1 MSQDDA
7 WAIWHDPTNMFSQY
21 VEGTIV
27 PKTFLPAVGYV
38 IVAFSQLDRQL
49 DLSIAHLLGADRETG
64 RAITASA
71 IHYQPRIDLLKKLIE
86 LRVADDVD
94 KRKLERIAEKI
105 SSVAQKRHRLIH
117 DYVGKLTHAITIPP
131 SSPTLDFN
139 RKDTAKSTEFT
150 EESLQELGLQMLDL
164 AYRLQRFTKADP
176 SWSLGNSF
184 PWRDRSRN

>member
-7 WAIWHDPTNMFSQY
+7 WAIWHDPTNIFSSY

-27 PKTFLPAVGYV
+27 PKAFLPAIGFV

-49 DLSIAHLLGADRETG
+49 DLSIAHLLGADRDTG

-71 IHYQPRIDLLKKLIE
+71 IHYQPRIDLLKRLIE
-86 LRVADDVD
+86 LRVADDAD
-94 KRKLERIAEKI
+94 KRKLGKIAEKI

-117 DYVGKLTHAITIPP
+117 DYVGKLTQSITIPP
-131 SSPTLDFN
+131 SGPTLNFS
-139 RKDTAKSTEFT
+139 RKDTAKDTEFT
-150 EESLQELGLQMLDL
+150 EQSLQELGSQMLDL

-176 SWSLGNSF
+176 RWSEGKSF
-184 PWRDRSRN
+184 PWREARR